1 MTRLSPNTPK
11 GEVLKHLDSVTN
23 ATIGA
28 LKTAL
33 KETRH
38 QFHSLGTPLNPE
50 KPYDKS
56 YFSHTMRYIAKR
68 ALNESGLQARIE
80 EEAEAEYEVGQA
92 ANTGIILQIPSVV
105 ARLLKCPLDE
115 DLPRPGSESR
125 AEFYEQRQYRLPF
138 PPLEGEITVVEKPE
152 DSNVL
157 HLVYAWDVDPILEKV
172 VLKLVCPN
180 ERSGKYQWQHIFTAE
195 EMGGIG
201 SANIPAPTSPLAPP
215 QTPIAAAAAA
225 ANTDLDL
232 SPKTEETKKQVNS
245 GAAKRA

>member
-11 GEVLKHLDSVTN
+11 DEVLKLLDSVSN
-23 ATIGA
+23 AIVGA

-33 KETRH
+33 KETKR
-38 QFHSLGTPLNPE
+38 QFHSLGTPLDPE

-80 EEAEAEYEVGQA
+80 EEAEAGYEVGQA

-138 PPLEGEITVVEKPE
+138 PPLEGEIAVEEGE
-152 DSNVL
+152 DNKVL
-157 HLVYAWDVDPILEKV
+157 HLVYAWDVDPTLERA

-180 ERSGKYQWQHIFTAE
+180 ERSGKYQWQHIFTAA
-195 EMGGIG
+195 EMGGVG
-201 SANIPAPTSPLAPP
+201 DTNVPVPTSPLLPL
-215 QTPIAAAAAA
+215 QTLIAAAAAA

-232 SPKTEETKKQVNS
+232 SPKTEETKERVNP